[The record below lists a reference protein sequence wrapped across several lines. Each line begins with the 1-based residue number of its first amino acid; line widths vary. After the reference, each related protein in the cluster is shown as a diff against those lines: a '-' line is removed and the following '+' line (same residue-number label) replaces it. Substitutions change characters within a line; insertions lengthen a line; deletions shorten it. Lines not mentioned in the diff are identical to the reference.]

1 MTIALSDPVVTAL
14 GAGVAPSPISI
25 LVVDDHAL
33 MRSALAS
40 LLNAEPDLVVIGQA
54 GDGREALDEVRRF
67 APDVVLMD
75 VTMPRMNGSEATRA
89 ICRAHPRVQIIAVS
103 VAVRAERGQDIF
115 SAGAT
120 DYVCKADSPAVLLE
134 AIRRCRRLAP
144 KAAVTSSD

>member
-1 MTIALSDPVVTAL
+1 MTIAMSDPVVTAL

-54 GDGREALDEVRRF
+54 GDGREALEEVRRF
-67 APDVVLMD
+67 TPDVVLMD
-75 VTMPRMNGSEATRA
+75 VTMPGMNGIEATRA
-89 ICRAHPRVQIIAVS
+89 IRRAHPRVQIIAVS
-103 VAVRAERGQDIF
+103 VAGRAERGQDIF

-120 DYVCKADSPAVLLE
+120 DYVCKADPLAVLLE
-134 AIRRCRRLAP
+134 AIRRCRRLA
-144 KAAVTSSD
+144 SSSA